1 MKTVAEILANRKVK
15 NKAFTMIE
23 LLVVV
28 AIIGILVAAIVV
40 AFVSARQKSR
50 DARRKTDLKNIQVAL
65 QLYSDDHEG
74 KYPTGIYGS
83 GPDNGL
89 TSGGY
94 MSNVPHDPNGSG
106 YFYGISSDRK
116 DYALGARLENGRD
129 AVLKEDLDG
138 IKYGVNLDD
147 PVYGISD

>member
-1 MKTVAEILANRKVK
+1 MYTISEILKRRKGK
-15 NKAFTMIE
+15 NKAFTLIE

-83 GPDNGL
+83 GAENGL

-94 MSNVPHDPNGSG
+94 MNSVPHDPSNPA
-106 YFYGISSDRK
+106 YAYGVSSDRK
-116 DYALGARLENGRD
+116 EYVIGASLENSKD
-129 AVLKEDLDG
+129 QALKDDVDG
-138 IKYGVNLDD
+138 IKYGVNLND